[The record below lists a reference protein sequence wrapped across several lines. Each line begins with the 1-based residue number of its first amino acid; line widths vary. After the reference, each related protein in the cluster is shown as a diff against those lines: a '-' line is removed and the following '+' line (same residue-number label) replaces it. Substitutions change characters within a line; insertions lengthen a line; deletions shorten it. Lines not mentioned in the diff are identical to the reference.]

1 MTRVDFYILDNSQS
15 RAKTLFACRLTEKI
29 YKSGY
34 TLLLYTSS
42 EKQSSDLDNLLWTFR
57 QGSFVPHAI
66 YTVGS
71 SSSAPVL
78 ITNTMKDSNTPAQV
92 LVNLGDDVP
101 NCFSQFERV
110 AEIVDENNR
119 AQARKRYRF
128 YQERGYPLHTHNL
141 ANT

>member
-1 MTRVDFYILDNSQS
+1 MTRVDFYILGNSQS

-66 YTVGS
+66 YTAGS

-101 NCFSQFERV
+101 NCFSRFERV

-119 AQARKRYRF
+119 AQARKHYRF

>member
-66 YTVGS
+66 YTASS

-92 LVNLGDDVP
+92 LVNLCDDVP
-101 NCFSQFERV
+101 NFFSRFERV
-110 AEIVDENNR
+110 AEIVDGNNR
-119 AQARKRYRF
+119 IQSRKRYRF